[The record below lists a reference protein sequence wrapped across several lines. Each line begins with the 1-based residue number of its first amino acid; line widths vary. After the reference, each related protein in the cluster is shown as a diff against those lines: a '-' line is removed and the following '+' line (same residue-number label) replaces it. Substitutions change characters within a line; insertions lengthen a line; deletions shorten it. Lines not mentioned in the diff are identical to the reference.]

1 MRGLKVPKREG
12 EKVRQTL
19 IQQELLLSRYKIKK
33 DEFFIYFPVK
43 EGIPGYDVVECS
55 FEEKVQP
62 PESLKKFGISSFDI
76 IGDIAIVDIPEDV
89 QDQKNEIAQALLT
102 RKPIRTVVQ
111 KRSKVQGE
119 YRTRTFEY
127 LAGEQKSETIHTEY
141 GLTFKIDINTVYFN
155 PRLATERLRIAQ
167 KVEAHEVVTDMFCGV
182 GPFSLMV
189 AKYSEAEKIYSIDIN
204 PEAIQLL
211 KENIK
216 LNKITNVHPI
226 LGDSKKEIA
235 KIGSSDRIIMNLPQ
249 KAFEF
254 LPEALQYGRIIHY
267 YRITS
272 DLQGEVERIK
282 ALATKIKP
290 IEILQYCTVK
300 SYAPDME
307 LYRIDIFS
315 G

>member
-12 EKVRQTL
+12 EKVRQEL
-19 IQQELLLSRYKIKK
+19 IQQGLLLSRYKIKK

-55 FEEKVQP
+55 FEEKVKP

-76 IGDIAIVDIPEDV
+76 IGDIAVVDIPEDV
-89 QDQKNEIAQALLT
+89 QDQRNEIAQALLN

-111 KRSKVQGE
+111 KGSKVQGE

-127 LAGEQKSETIHTEY
+127 LAGEQKSETVHTEY
-141 GLTFKIDINTVYFN
+141 GLKFKVDISTVYFN

-167 KVEAHEVVTDMFCGV
+167 KVEAHEIVTDMFCGV
-182 GPFSLMV
+182 GPFSLMI
-189 AKYSEAEKIYSIDIN
+189 AQYSEAEKIYSIDIN
-204 PEAIQLL
+204 PKAIQLL

-216 LNKITNVHPI
+216 LNKIKNVIPI
-226 LGDSKKEIA
+226 LGDAKKEIA

-249 KAFEF
+249 KTFEF

-282 ALATKIKP
+282 ALATKMRP
-290 IEILQYCTVK
+290 IEIIQYCTVK

-307 LYRIDIFS
+307 LYRIDIS
-315 G
+315 S